1 VRHGYEARAVPGV
14 KRVQALPGKHFVQED
29 SPEAIAEAVRLLA
42 A

>member
-1 VRHGYEARAVPGV
+1 
-14 KRVQALPGKHFVQED
+14 VQALPGKHFVQED